1 MLTVILPFVEVI
13 TVYPRGQMLEHLF
26 STMNLCI
33 LNNGSVTYIH
43 PASGSTS
50 ALDLSVCSPSLVLDY
65 EWSTHDDLCGSD
77 HFSVTLTATGNDE
90 DPSLNRW
97 NFGKA
102 DWLSFRAL
110 CQSRLTEEAVMSLE
124 DPASQCTSLLIK
136 AISKTYVSSN
146 RLPKVPW
153 FNKQCK
159 QAITDRNKAQRRVF
173 SADNV

>member
-1 MLTVILPFVEVI
+1 MLTVGHFPSPLWGGDHCN
-13 TVYPRGQMLEHLF
+13 TRGHMLENLF

-65 EWSTHDDLCGSD
+65 KWSTHDDLCGSY
-77 HFSVTLTATGNDE
+77 HFPVVLNATSKDE

-102 DWLSFRAL
+102 DCLSFRAL
-110 CQSRLTEEAVMSLE
+110 CQSRLTGEAVLSAE
-124 DPASQCTSLLIK
+124 DPTSIFTSLLIDSAEESK
-136 AISKTYVSSN
+136 PKTYVSSN
-146 RLPKVPW
+146 TPPPKVPW
-153 FNKQCK
+153 FNEQCK
-159 QAITDRNKAQRRVF
+159 
-173 SADNV
+173 

>member
-1 MLTVILPFVEVI
+1 
-13 TVYPRGQMLEHLF
+13 
-26 STMNLCI
+26 MNLSI
-33 LNNGSVTYIH
+33 LNNGSVTYVH

-77 HFSVTLTATGNDE
+77 HFPVVLNATSNDE

-110 CQSRLTEEAVMSLE
+110 CQSRLTEEAVLSAE
-124 DPASQCTSLLIK
+124 DPASIFTSLLINSAEESIPK
-136 AISKTYVSSN
+136 HTFSQTDPRKFHRLTNNVNVTDPTCVFVTPSYCSQSYIISTKS
-146 RLPKVPW
+146 
-153 FNKQCK
+153 
-159 QAITDRNKAQRRVF
+159 
-173 SADNV
+173 